1 MAEMI
6 CICGESGSGKTTSIR
21 NLNPEETFIITTTGK
36 RPGIPGAKKKYKTL
50 NTRGTTR
57 EELGNFYTTTNVD
70 NVATMLKLVDMKM
83 PWIKY
88 VIIDDFQYFMAF
100 EAMDRAKEK
109 GYEKFTEMA
118 QHAYSVM
125 KNAMNLRDDL
135 YIIVSTHS
143 ENMGDKINPY
153 YKIKTLGK
161 MLDSVITLEG
171 LFTYVFFTVIDKD
184 EENKPCYKFKT
195 NSDGTCTAKSPMGLF
210 DTLLVDNDLDMVIKR
225 IKEYNGDED

>member
-36 RPGIPGAKKKYKTL
+36 RPGIPGAKKKYRNL
-50 NTRGTTR
+50 NTAGKTP
-57 EELGNFYTTTNVD
+57 EELGNFYTTTSVD
-70 NVATMLKLVDMKM
+70 NVVTMLKLINSKM
-83 PWIKY
+83 AWIKY

-118 QHAYSVM
+118 QHAYSVL

-135 YIIVSTHS
+135 YIVVSTHS
-143 ENMGDKINPY
+143 ENIGDRVNQY
-153 YKIKTLGK
+153 LKIKTLGK

-171 LFTYVFFTVIDKD
+171 LFTYVLFTTIEKD
-184 EENKPCYKFKT
+184 EENKPRYMFKT

-210 DTLLVDNDLDMVIKR
+210 DELLIDNDLNMVIQR
-225 IKEYNGDED
+225 IKEYNGED

>member
-1 MAEMI
+1 MI

-36 RPGIPGAKKKYKTL
+36 RPGIPGAKKKYRNL
-50 NTRGTTR
+50 NTAGKNP
-57 EELGNFYTTTNVD
+57 EELGNFYTTISVD
-70 NVATMLKLVDMKM
+70 NVATMLKLINSKM
-83 PWIKY
+83 TWIKY

-118 QHAYSVM
+118 QHAYSVL

-135 YIIVSTHS
+135 YIVVSTHS
-143 ENMGDKINPY
+143 ENIGDRVNQY
-153 YKIKTLGK
+153 LKIKTLGK

-171 LFTYVFFTVIDKD
+171 LFTYVLFTTIEKD
-184 EENKPCYKFKT
+184 EENKPKYMFKT

-210 DTLLVDNDLDMVIKR
+210 DELLIDNDLNMVISR
-225 IKEYNGDED
+225 IKEYNGED

>member
-1 MAEMI
+1 MI

-36 RPGIPGAKKKYKTL
+36 RPGIPGAKKKYRNL
-50 NTRGTTR
+50 NTAGKNP
-57 EELGNFYTTTNVD
+57 EKLGNFYTTTSVD
-70 NVATMLKLVDMKM
+70 NVATMLKLINSKM
-83 PWIKY
+83 TWIKY

-118 QHAYSVM
+118 QHAYSVL

-135 YIIVSTHS
+135 YIVVSTHS
-143 ENMGDKINPY
+143 ENIGDRVNQY
-153 YKIKTLGK
+153 LKIKTLGK

-171 LFTYVFFTVIDKD
+171 LFTYVLFTTIEKD
-184 EENKPCYKFKT
+184 EENKPKYMFKT

-210 DTLLVDNDLDMVIKR
+210 DELLIDNDLNMVISR
-225 IKEYNGDED
+225 IKEYNGED

>member
-1 MAEMI
+1 MI

-36 RPGIPGAKKKYKTL
+36 RPGIPGAKKKYRNL
-50 NTRGTTR
+50 NIAGKNP
-57 EELGNFYTTTNVD
+57 EKLGNFYTTTSVD
-70 NVATMLKLVDMKM
+70 NVATMLKLINSKM
-83 PWIKY
+83 TWIKY

-118 QHAYSVM
+118 QHAYSVL

-135 YIIVSTHS
+135 YIVVSTHS
-143 ENMGDKINPY
+143 ENIGDRVNQY
-153 YKIKTLGK
+153 LKIKTLGK

-171 LFTYVFFTVIDKD
+171 LFTYVLFTTIEKD
-184 EENKPCYKFKT
+184 EENKPKYMFKT

-210 DTLLVDNDLDMVIKR
+210 DELLIDNDLNMVISR
-225 IKEYNGDED
+225 IKEYNGED

>member
-1 MAEMI
+1 MI

-36 RPGIPGAKKKYKTL
+36 RPGIPGAKKKYRNL
-50 NTRGTTR
+50 NTAGKNP
-57 EELGNFYTTTNVD
+57 EELGNFYTTTSVD
-70 NVATMLKLVDMKM
+70 NVATMLKLINSKM
-83 PWIKY
+83 TWIKY

-118 QHAYSVM
+118 QHAYSVL

-135 YIIVSTHS
+135 YIVVSTHS
-143 ENMGDKINPY
+143 ENIGDRVNQY
-153 YKIKTLGK
+153 LKIKTLGK

-171 LFTYVFFTVIDKD
+171 LFTYVLFTTIEKD
-184 EENKPCYKFKT
+184 EEN
-195 NSDGTCTAKSPMGLF
+195 NRMSGWGTADCGSMGGRNFNTRFARLYTGRQSSHRTATQS
-210 DTLLVDNDLDMVIKR
+210 
-225 IKEYNGDED
+225 E

>member
-1 MAEMI
+1 
-6 CICGESGSGKTTSIR
+6 
-21 NLNPEETFIITTTGK
+21 
-36 RPGIPGAKKKYKTL
+36 
-50 NTRGTTR
+50 
-57 EELGNFYTTTNVD
+57 
-70 NVATMLKLVDMKM
+70 MLKLVDMKM

-210 DTLLVDNDLDMVIKR
+210 DTLLIDNDLDMVIKR

>member
-1 MAEMI
+1 MI

-36 RPGIPGAKKKYKTL
+36 RPGIPGAKKKYRNL
-50 NTRGTTR
+50 NTAGKNL
-57 EELGNFYTTTNVD
+57 EELGNFYTTTSVD
-70 NVATMLKLVDMKM
+70 NVATMLKLINSKM
-83 PWIKY
+83 TWIKY

-118 QHAYSVM
+118 QHAYSVL

-135 YIIVSTHS
+135 YIVVSTHS
-143 ENMGDKINPY
+143 ENIGDRVNQY
-153 YKIKTLGK
+153 LKIKTLGK

-171 LFTYVFFTVIDKD
+171 LFTYVLFTTIEKD
-184 EENKPCYKFKT
+184 EENKPKYMFKT

-210 DTLLVDNDLDMVIKR
+210 DELLIDNDLNMVISR
-225 IKEYNGDED
+225 IKEYNGED